1 MVSTWDIF
9 LPNLMVDIKP
19 SFLHYKYL
27 YINGKFIFEQI
38 FSFITLSEKIFYIN
52 MF

>member
-9 LPNLMVDIKP
+9 LPNLIVDIKP
-19 SFLHYKYL
+19 SFLHYKNI
-27 YINGKFIFEQI
+27 YIDGEFLFEYI